1 MLATYMRRVRNNNL
15 KIIGLQVPLVAR
27 INTIRSDDVIFLPS
41 FFANEN
47 CFAVNALFFLAGFGV
62 CRCLGVFIS
71 KAERRAV
78 RTSQSFC
85 FFFPSDFCPAFF

>member
-15 KIIGLQVPLVAR
+15 KIIGLQVRLVAR

-47 CFAVNALFFLAGFGV
+47 CFAVNALFF
-62 CRCLGVFIS
+62 
-71 KAERRAV
+71 
-78 RTSQSFC
+78 SQVLESVHVWE
-85 FFFPSDFCPAFF
+85 SLSAKQSGGR